1 MNSEICTVFAQTRA
15 CLTRHSLNQIKQEE
29 AVQRSIWMLVD
40 PHFMGV
46 FYLGVLWIFLTKVDE
61 KDEPRLHIVMD
72 KDQASC
78 QALCLQCTIDQTRG
92 F

>member
-1 MNSEICTVFAQTRA
+1 
-15 CLTRHSLNQIKQEE
+15 
-29 AVQRSIWMLVD
+29 
-40 PHFMGV
+40 MGV
-46 FYLGVLWIFLTKVDE
+46 FYLGVLWIFLTEVDE

-78 QALCLQCTIDQTRG
+78 LALCLQCTIDQTRG